1 MLKRSLEI
9 LRPLNEPRV
18 LVESITFLG
27 LVMEL
32 TGNYARA
39 SELCSEGL
47 EMATAIGELSAS
59 VTTGEVIAYGQNL
72 SARSAILSWR
82 YHTLRPRPVHPVCE

>member
-1 MLKRSLEI
+1 MLERSLEI

-27 LVMEL
+27 LVMEV

-39 SELCSEGL
+39 LELYSEGL
-47 EMATAIGELSAS
+47 EIATAIGDRWYTALCLTYLNGLTAITH
-59 VTTGEVIAYGQNL
+59 VHGQ
-72 SARSAILSWR
+72 A
-82 YHTLRPRPVHPVCE
+82 

>member
-1 MLKRSLEI
+1 MLERSLEI

-27 LVMEL
+27 MVMEL

-39 SELCSEGL
+39 LELYSGGAGDRHGDWRSVVRSVVSHPAYC
-47 EMATAIGELSAS
+47 AS
-59 VTTGEVIAYGQNL
+59 
-72 SARSAILSWR
+72 RD
-82 YHTLRPRPVHPVCE
+82 HP

>member
-1 MLKRSLEI
+1 MLERSLEI

-27 LVMEL
+27 MVMEV

-39 SELCSEGL
+39 SELYSEGL
-47 EMATAIGELSAS
+47 EIATAIGDRWFAALCLICLTGLSRDHPS
-59 VTTGEVIAYGQNL
+59 NGQ
-72 SARSAILSWR
+72 A
-82 YHTLRPRPVHPVCE
+82 